1 MSPAK
6 NPAEGHRARLR
17 DKFLAHGLTKFTDEE
32 ALELLLTLAT
42 PRRDCK
48 QQARALLASL
58 GSLRAVLEAAPGQLA
73 AIKGIGPKNILGLK
87 LVPAVARRYLE
98 DKLMT
103 GGSLADPAQAAE
115 YLRLSMGPLK
125 QEVFRVLLLDSRRR
139 VLANEELFAGTL
151 NQAVVYPREVA
162 ARALAAGAAAVVAAH
177 NHPGG
182 DPTPSREDRSLT
194 RQLYFALRGVG
205 LELVDHL
212 VVGGDQVYSFHQQG
226 ELVPLA
232 REYDA
237 LHLEEMG
244 P

>member
-1 MSPAK
+1 M
-6 NPAEGHRARLR
+6 
-17 DKFLAHGLTKFTDEE
+17 AHGLAKFTDEE

-48 QQARALLASL
+48 QQARALLKAL
-58 GSLRAVLEAAPGQLA
+58 GSLRAVLEAP
-73 AIKGIGPKNILGLK
+73 
-87 LVPAVARRYLE
+87 ARRAGQ
-98 DKLMT
+98 DKGHRPQEHPGAQAGARRGPALS
-103 GGSLADPAQAAE
+103 GRQAHDRGSLADPGQAAE

-125 QEVFRVLLLDSRRR
+125 QEVFRVLLLDARRR

-182 DPTPSREDRSLT
+182 DPTPSREDRALT
-194 RQLYFALRGVG
+194 RQLYFACS
-205 LELVDHL
+205 
-212 VVGGDQVYSFHQQG
+212 GGGPGADGPSGGGAASTVYSFRQPRG
-226 ELVPLA
+226 IWCLLA

-237 LHLEEMG
+237 MHLEEMG

>member
-1 MSPAK
+1 MSQAK

-17 DKFLAHGLTKFTDEE
+17 DKFLAHGLMKFTDEE

-48 QQARALLASL
+48 QQARALLGSL
-58 GSLRAVLEAAPGQLA
+58 GSLRAVLEAPPQELA
-73 AIKGIGPKNILGLK
+73 KIKGIGPKNILGLK

-103 GGSLADPAQAAE
+103 GGSLADPSQAGE
-115 YLRLSMGPLK
+115 YLRLCMGPLK
-125 QEVFRVLLLDSRRR
+125 QEVFRVLLLDGRRR
-139 VLANEELFAGTL
+139 VLANEELFAGTI
-151 NQAVVYPREVA
+151 NQAVVYPREVV

-182 DPTPSREDRSLT
+182 DPTPSREDRALT
-194 RQLYFALRGVG
+194 RQLYFACRGVG

-212 VVGGDQVYSFHQQG
+212 VVGGETVYSFRAQG
-226 ELVPLA
+226 ELVLLA

-237 LHLEEMG
+237 LNLEEMA

>member
-1 MSPAK
+1 MSDAK
-6 NPAEGHRARLR
+6 HPGDGHRARLR

-48 QQARALLASL
+48 QQARALLAGL
-58 GSLRAVLEAAPGQLA
+58 GSLRAVLEAEPRELA
-73 AIKGIGPKNILGLK
+73 KIKGIGPKNILGLK

-98 DKLMT
+98 DRLMT
-103 GGSLADPAQAAE
+103 GGGLADPTQAAE
-115 YLRLSMGPLK
+115 YLRLTMGPLK
-125 QEVFRVLLLDSRRR
+125 QEVFRVLLLDGAWR

-194 RQLYFALRGVG
+194 RQLYFACRGVG

-212 VVGGDQVYSFHQQG
+212 VVGGDDCYSFRQEG

-237 LHLEEMG
+237 LHLEEMA